1 MSLSLNIIIQSLKLE
16 REQMRIFQIST
27 DEEIKS
33 AQTTDIYFT
42 RTKEILEKEGL
53 SDLRV
58 VAEITTGSLPR
69 NWEWGILAGV
79 EEAARL
85 LQGIHVDVDCFPEGT
100 VFHPS
105 DANGVLEPVM
115 VLEGRYLDFCLYET
129 PLLGFLCH
137 ASGITTM
144 AARVR
149 KAAGKK
155 SLFSFGIRRAHPAL
169 APMID
174 RACYIGGFDEVSSI
188 VGARLL
194 GKSPAGTMPHSL
206 IIALGDQIRAWKSF
220 DKYMPKNVPRI
231 ALVDT
236 YYDEK
241 TESIMAA
248 EALGQDLY
256 GVRLDTP
263 SSRRGN
269 FGEIIREVRWE
280 LNSRGFDNV
289 KIFVS
294 GGLNEYSVVEL
305 SQAGADGFG
314 VGTSVSN
321 APSIDFAMDIVEA
334 DGKSVAKRGKL
345 GGRKKVWRC
354 EKCLIEKV
362 TAPSASISKC
372 PNCGGPM
379 GMMLVPLISD
389 GKVSAPLPSAD
400 SIRENVLGQLER
412 LNSA

>member
-1 MSLSLNIIIQSLKLE
+1 MISLRKFLVAS
-16 REQMRIFQIST
+16 
-27 DEEIKS
+27 DDEIKN
-33 AQTTDIYFT
+33 AATTDVYFT

-58 VAEITTGSLPR
+58 TAEITTGSLPK

-79 EEAARL
+79 EEAAHL
-85 LQGIHVDVDCFPEGT
+85 LEGVRIDVLSFPEGT
-100 VFHPS
+100 LFHSS
-105 DANGVLEPVM
+105 DVQGVREPVM
-115 VLEGRYLDFCLYET
+115 VLEGKYLDFCLYET

-149 KAAGKK
+149 TAAGKK
-155 SLFSFGIRRAHPAL
+155 TLLSFGIRRAHPAL

-174 RACYIGGFDEVSSI
+174 RSCYIGGFDEVSSI
-188 VGARLL
+188 VGAKLL
-194 GKSPAGTMPHSL
+194 GKDPAGTMPHSL
-206 IIALGDQIRAWKSF
+206 IIAMGDQVRAWKSF
-220 DKYMPKNVPRI
+220 NKHMPKKVPRI

-248 EALGQDLY
+248 KELGKDLY

-269 FGEIIREVRWE
+269 FAEIIREVRWE
-280 LNSRGFDNV
+280 LDSRGYNQV

-294 GGLNEYSVVEL
+294 GGLNEESVKTL
-305 SQAGADGFG
+305 SEAGADGFG

-321 APSIDFAMDIVEA
+321 APTIDFALDIVEA
-334 DGKSVAKRGKL
+334 DGKPVAKRGKL
-345 GGRKKVWRC
+345 GGRKEVWRC
-354 EKCLIEKV
+354 NDHLVDTVTLADSPAPSCPKCGKKTTSLLTPLIEKGHL
-362 TAPSASISKC
+362 AK
-372 PNCGGPM
+372 
-379 GMMLVPLISD
+379 L
-389 GKVSAPLPSAD
+389 LPSAEK
-400 SIRENVLGQLER
+400 IREKVLKQLSK
-412 LNSA
+412 LTL